1 MKTQI
6 FVPANTNICPKCF
19 WKKSAK
25 LYVYFHKQLV
35 YQFKNTW
42 IKYLLSKIISTD
54 DKKFI
59 LISQVIS
66 KILNYFF
73 SSIISSKSVSLHIV
87 LYFLNLFTFI
97 IKFDC

>member
-6 FVPANTNICPKCF
+6 FVQNVSG
-19 WKKSAK
+19 KKSVK

-42 IKYLLSKIISTD
+42 IKYLLNKIISTD

-59 LISQVIS
+59 LISQVE
-66 KILNYFF
+66 K
-73 SSIISSKSVSLHIV
+73 
-87 LYFLNLFTFI
+87 
-97 IKFDC
+97 